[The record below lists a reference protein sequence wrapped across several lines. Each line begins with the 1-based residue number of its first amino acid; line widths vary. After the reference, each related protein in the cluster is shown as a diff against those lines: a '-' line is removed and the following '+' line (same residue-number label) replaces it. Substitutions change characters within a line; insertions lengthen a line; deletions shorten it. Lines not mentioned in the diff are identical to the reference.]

1 MRGIGWL
8 FLLFASLPCAAG
20 DYVVL
25 SSVSKSAYDR
35 AAQALA
41 RHHEGAPIVPFDPA
55 DPEAVLPRLRELAP
69 RYVAIVV
76 HPEEIDV
83 NSVRRILVMATKVD
97 DDPFVDFEF
106 AYVTG
111 ASHEEALKFVENIVR
126 ASKLQTPLRVGHS
139 PVYGGKTPCQARDT
153 ELALGPLRFP
163 ERLVAFS
170 PPDGKEGRDQKFVD
184 ANLKTLAGCGAILM
198 GGHGMPWEVCSGAR
212 AEDVARVDL
221 FPAVVFNYACH
232 TGVTL
237 RWLDE
242 KFEKGDRVARFAEIE
257 AKKSFALSMIGA
269 GATGYVA
276 YVNPRP
282 AGPEMSTDFHRL
294 LAGATL
300 GETRRRDYD
309 KIVLGYV
316 GFGEKG
322 IVPPVLK
329 DGGRK
334 PQREL
339 DIVRDMML
347 DAATGGIA
355 YGDPAFRPFPATPA
369 ALPQSVEAQKDGADL
384 RVTFRVR
391 ADFVFVWCIDPFA
404 QSAGDRRMLMKVCDR
419 VEIPEGFEPDTV
431 TVEAAT
437 FGETA
442 LETLPVMHALE
453 SDSGKRFLH
462 IKLNW
467 PQGAR
472 VSGDV
477 EVRVRIAGKTAAG
490 K

>member
-1 MRGIGWL
+1 MRAIGLL
-8 FLLFASLPCAAG
+8 FLFVAAVPCAAG

-41 RHHEGAPIVPFDPA
+41 KYHEGAPIVPFDPA
-55 DPEAVLPRLRELAP
+55 DPEAVLPRLRELKP

-76 HPEEIDV
+76 HPDEIDV
-83 NSVRRILVMATKVD
+83 NSVRRILVMASRVD

-111 ASHEEALKFVENIVR
+111 AGPEDALKFVENIAR
-126 ASKLQTPLRVGHS
+126 ASKLQAPRRIGRS
-139 PVYGGKTPCQARDT
+139 PVYGGNMKCSASDT

-163 ERLVAFS
+163 ERLVAFAA
-170 PPDGKEGRDQKFVD
+170 PDGKDGRDQKFID
-184 ANLKTLAGCGAILM
+184 ANLKSLSGCGAILM
-198 GGHGMPWEVCSGAR
+198 GGHGMPWEICSGAR
-212 AEDVARVDL
+212 AEDVAKVDL

-232 TGVTL
+232 TGVSL

-242 KFEKGDRVARFAEIE
+242 KFEKGDFVSRFAEIE
-257 AKKSFALSMIGA
+257 AKKSFALSVVRA

-282 AGPEMSTDFHRL
+282 AGPELDIDFHRL

-309 KIVLGYV
+309 KIVLGYA
-316 GFGEKG
+316 GFGEKA
-322 IVPPVLK
+322 IVPPVVK

-334 PQREL
+334 PQKDL
-339 DIVRDMML
+339 DVVRDMML

-355 YGDPAFRPFPATPA
+355 YGDPAFRPFPVTPA
-369 ALPQSVEAQKDGADL
+369 ALPQQVEAKEDGADL
-384 RVTFRVR
+384 RVTFKVG
-391 ADFVFVWCIDPFA
+391 APFVFEWCMDPFA
-404 QSAGDRRMLMKVCDR
+404 KAAESRTMLMKVCDR
-419 VEIPEGFEPDTV
+419 VELPEGFEPGAI

-437 FGETA
+437 CGKEKLENLPVVSA
-442 LETLPVMHALE
+442 LET
-453 SDSGKRFLH
+453 DSGKRFLH
-462 IKLNW
+462 VKVNW
-467 PQGAR
+467 AYREGI
-472 VSGDV
+472 SGDV
-477 EVRVRIAGKTAAG
+477 EVRLRISGKTG
-490 K
+490 TR